1 MKKKGLTGDREPL
14 IDLLALKGYVTKSN
28 TLRLW
33 DSVYNDKEKDK
44 SCVEHIRNEEDINQ
58 RYKWRLEYKKKWL
71 KDFEKFILCAEKK
84 IFKL

>member
-44 SCVEHIRNEEDINQ
+44 SCVEHARNEEDINQ
-58 RYKWRLEYKKKWL
+58 RSKTS
-71 KDFEKFILCAEKK
+71 
-84 IFKL
+84 IFH